1 MNNVTLTFRVVQGGG
16 SIADVVQV
24 SDGQGKASARWT
36 LGTHVPDMQQVEVRV
51 GDTLPR
57 LSLGATVVPG
67 PAAQVRWH
75 AGDAQ
80 VALPGTAVEVPPA
93 VMLLDRYGNPT
104 PGIGVTFAVDRGAVT
119 GAAATTNADGV
130 AAVGSWTV
138 GPTNGV
144 DSLQATMRL
153 AGTDVHVFIRATV
166 GSCNCWSE
174 KPSLPTPRTGLAAA
188 ELNGKLYVLGGYNTI
203 DRSTHY
209 ENTLEEY
216 DPTTNQW
223 TRRSPM
229 PTARYGLGLAAIGG
243 RLYAVGG
250 STNGGQV
257 GTLEVYDPATDT
269 WTTKAPMPTVR
280 VHSGVAVVNGVLY
293 VIGGWVNDGGLNS
306 HLGRLSTVEAY
317 DPATDRWTTK
327 APMPTARAALGAA
340 AVDGI
345 IYAIG
350 GFHEFVGVRTVEAY
364 DPATDRWTTRTP
376 MPVGRFAFGIGVL
389 HGKIYVA
396 AGADEAST
404 TIAYLKHYDPRT
416 DKWSYDK
423 PLAQPRREH
432 AAAVVRGRLYVVG
445 GGPNNGNPGQLAA
458 SVPSYQP

>member
-1 MNNVTLTFRVVQGGG
+1 MNNVTLTFRVVHGGG
-16 SIADVVQV
+16 SIAEVVQV
-24 SDGQGKASARWT
+24 SDGQGEASGRWT

-51 GDTLPR
+51 GDSLPR
-57 LSLGATVVPG
+57 LHLGATVVAG

-75 AGDAQ
+75 AGDGQ
-80 VALPGTAVEVPPA
+80 VTLPGTAVDVPPA
-93 VMLLDRYGNPT
+93 VILLDRYGNPT

-144 DSLQATMRL
+144 DSLQATVRL
-153 AGTDVHVFIRATV
+153 AETDVHVFVRATV

-174 KPSLPTPRTGLAAA
+174 RPPLPTPRAGLAAA
-188 ELNGKLYVLGGYNTI
+188 ELNGKLYVLGGYNGVHT
-203 DRSTHY
+203 Y

-216 DPTTNQW
+216 DPTTNRW
-223 TRRSPM
+223 TSRAPM
-229 PTARYGLGLAAIGG
+229 PTARWGLGLAAIGG
-243 RLYAVGG
+243 KLYAIGG
-250 STNGGQV
+250 SRTAGQV

-269 WTTKAPMPTVR
+269 WTTKTPMPTVR
-280 VHSGVAVVNGVLY
+280 LSPGVAVVNGVLY
-293 VIGGWVNDGGLNS
+293 VIGGWVNNGGPNT

-327 APMPTARAALGAA
+327 APMPTPRYALGVA
-340 AVDGI
+340 AVDGV

-350 GFHEFVGVRTVEAY
+350 GEHGFDVVRTVEAY

-376 MPVGRFAFGIGVL
+376 MPVGRYVFGIGVL

-396 AGADEAST
+396 AGSDEAFT
-404 TIAYLKHYDPRT
+404 TIAYLKHYDPKT
-416 DKWSYDK
+416 DSWSYDK

-432 AAAVVRGRLYVVG
+432 AAAAVRGRLYVVG
-445 GGPNNGNPGQLAA
+445 GQPNSGTPSQYPT